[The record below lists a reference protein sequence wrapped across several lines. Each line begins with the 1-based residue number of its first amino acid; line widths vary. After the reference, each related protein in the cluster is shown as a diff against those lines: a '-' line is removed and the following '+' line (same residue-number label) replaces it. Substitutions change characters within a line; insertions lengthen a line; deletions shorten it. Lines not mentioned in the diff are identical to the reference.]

1 MKAALAVLFIIVLA
15 VLACGCTVSPS
26 DKPAVTKSS
35 VLNATAPDLTGVWK
49 GTSVGYIVKE
59 GFQSY
64 SNTVFNIT
72 EQKGQVFIGKK
83 EYQTKDGKIWYEDF
97 TGLVT
102 ADGEFLQTDSDK
114 GFSLGKLTGPDTLE
128 LRYLEEGNN
137 TKALISYL
145 TRQHG

>member
-1 MKAALAVLFIIVLA
+1 MKAALAVLFIVVLA

-26 DKPAVTKSS
+26 DKPTVTKSS
-35 VLNATAPDLTGVWK
+35 VLNATVPDLTGVWK
-49 GTSVGYIVKE
+49 GPSVGYVVSE
-59 GFQSY
+59 GYLSY
-64 SNTVFNIT
+64 PNTVFNIT

-83 EYQTKDGKIWYEDF
+83 EYQTKDGKTWYENF

-102 ADGEFLQTDSDK
+102 TDGDFLQADSDK

-137 TKALISYL
+137 TKALISHL